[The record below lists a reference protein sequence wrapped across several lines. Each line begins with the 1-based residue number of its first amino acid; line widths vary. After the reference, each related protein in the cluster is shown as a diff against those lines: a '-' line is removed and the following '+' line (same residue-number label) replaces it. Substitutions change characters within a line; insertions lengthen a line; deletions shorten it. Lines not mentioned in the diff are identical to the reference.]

1 MIEFKRD
8 KSARIAMN
16 QIKDSGYADQFE
28 HDKQGKTI
36 HLLGISFSSRE
47 RNINQWQDEI
57 L

>member
-1 MIEFKRD
+1 VIEFKRD